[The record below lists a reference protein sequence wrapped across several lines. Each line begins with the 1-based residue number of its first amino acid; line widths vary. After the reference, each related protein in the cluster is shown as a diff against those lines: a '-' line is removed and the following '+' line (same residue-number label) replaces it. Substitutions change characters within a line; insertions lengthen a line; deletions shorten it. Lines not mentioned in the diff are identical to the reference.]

1 MLRKWI
7 LICLALI
14 APILAANVLA
24 EDWPCWRGPEH
35 NGISRE
41 TGWST
46 TWPSEGPKQL
56 WKASV
61 GIGFSSVAVAQGRLF
76 TLGNRN
82 ETDTVYAFDAETGK
96 ELWKHSY
103 PCALAPIY
111 Y

>member
-1 MLRKWI
+1 MLPKRSF
-7 LICLALI
+7 LCLALI
-14 APILAANVLA
+14 CAALAQKGVAD
-24 EDWPCWRGPEH
+24 DWPCWRGPGL

-41 TGWST
+41 TNWST
-46 TWPSEGPKQL
+46 VWPAEGPKQL

-61 GIGFSSVAVAQGRLF
+61 GIGFSSVAVSQGCLF

-103 PCALAPIY
+103 PCALDPIY